1 MRFSRLHYAET
12 VHQPHLHFIDSATK
26 NISEIF
32 QFLDDLPHLHG
43 MKNIMILND
52 IQN

>member
-12 VHQPHLHFIDSATK
+12 VHQPHLHFIDSVTK
-26 NISEIF
+26 NNSEIF
-32 QFLDDLPHLHG
+32 QFLDGLPHLDG
-43 MKNIMILND
+43 MKNIIIQND